1 MLPHDLSSLSIKIIT
16 IYIIIYHY
24 QDNHSSPLSIDNSY
38 EIPVCSF
45 MVKPQFPAFYLSID
59 ASIHLSMGSSSA
71 SFIFPRRIP
80 GWTGTLNMFGYLF
93 LSLISWTLAP
103 NLAAIGQ
110 VMTSMA
116 CHSADFSS
124 WRACCH
130 FSQGL
135 GPFTSSISVLTY
147 ATSFVPWNAVDLGT
161 VVPERVECAEFWLCG
176 SLWPKFTAPNCS
188 KCNGHI
194 WT

>member
-24 QDNHSSPLSIDNSY
+24 QDNHSSPLSIDNSH
-38 EIPVCSF
+38 EIPVCFF

-103 NLAAIGQ
+103 QSCCNRTSDDLHGLSFSWLLELARLLP
-110 VMTSMA
+110 
-116 CHSADFSS
+116 FFPRL
-124 WRACCH
+124 RAFH
-130 FSQGL
+130 F
-135 GPFTSSISVLTY
+135 FDVRTY
-147 ATSFVPWNAVDLGT
+147 V
-161 VVPERVECAEFWLCG
+161 
-176 SLWPKFTAPNCS
+176 
-188 KCNGHI
+188 CN
-194 WT
+194 